1 MPMVDSLAA
10 PCIDAID
17 EFPITGTAAA
27 KLRAALRFAVLAP
40 SSHNSQPWRFRIVRD
55 TLELYADRTRGLT
68 VVDPRDREL
77 TISCGAALF
86 NVRATLRHFGYQG
99 TFQLLP
105 DPYNADLLAAIT
117 LGSAHDPSEEDHAL
131 FDAICR
137 RRTYRLPFESREI
150 PQGLLAALRRAA
162 THEGAWLQPVT
173 GNATRSAVAEL
184 TTEADRLQMAHTPF
198 RQELA
203 DWMHPNRSASRD
215 GMPGYA
221 LGLGD
226 IMSAAAP
233 LAMRTFDMGKGQAAR
248 SKDLIAGSPLLAV
261 LGTDG
266 DSVKDWLAAG
276 QALEHVLLRA
286 QMEKVSAS
294 FLNQAIEVADLRSRL
309 AALIRRKDYP
319 QILLR
324 MGYGHDVKATPR
336 REVEDVLM

>member
-1 MPMVDSLAA
+1 MVDTLVA
-10 PCIDAID
+10 PSIEAID
-17 EFPITGTAAA
+17 EFPVSGSPAA
-27 KLRAALRFAVLAP
+27 KLRAALKFAVLAP
-40 SSHNSQPWRFRIVRD
+40 SSHNSQPWRFRIARD
-55 TLELYADRTRGLT
+55 TLDLHADRSRNLP

-86 NVRATLRHFGYQG
+86 NLRVALRHFGYEG
-99 TFQLLP
+99 TYQLLP
-105 DPYNADLLAAIT
+105 DLYDADLLAAIS

-137 RRTYRLPFESREI
+137 RRTYRLPFENREL
-150 PQGLLAALRRAA
+150 PQGLVVGLRRAA
-162 THEGAWLQPVT
+162 TQEGAWFRPL
-173 GNATRSAVAEL
+173 GSGARSAAAEL
-184 TTEADRLQMAHTPF
+184 TAEADQLQMADRRF

-203 DWMHPNRSASRD
+203 DWMHPNRTASRD

-233 LAMRTFDMGKGQAAR
+233 LAVRTFDMGDGQAAR
-248 SKDLIAGSPLLAV
+248 SKDLIANSPLLAV
-261 LGTDG
+261 LGTEG

-286 QMEKVSAS
+286 QMENVSAS
-294 FLNQAIEVADLRSRL
+294 FLNQAIEVADLRPRL
-309 AALIRRKDYP
+309 AAIAGRKDYP

-324 MGYGHDVKATPR
+324 MGYGKGVRATPR
-336 REVEDVLM
+336 REVAEILT